1 MFWKKRKHQAPAAEM
16 TTNPSGPSE
25 PAATTVIAEN
35 YTLKGRIHGQGPVE
49 VQGRMEGHLDV
60 EGRVLI
66 SVNASMQGEIK
77 AEVLEIGGKVQGQ
90 LDVSRQLQLG
100 PTSRFE
106 GRAAAA
112 RIVMAEG
119 ACLNGDVCMKR

>member
-1 MFWKKRKHQAPAAEM
+1 MFWKKKKLPAPGAEIA
-16 TTNPSGPSE
+16 TPEAVPSE
-25 PAATTVIAEN
+25 SNGTTVIAAN

-49 VQGRMEGHLDV
+49 VQGRMEGYLDV

-106 GRAAAA
+106 GKAAAA

-119 ACLNGDVCMKR
+119 ACLNGDVSMKA

>member
-1 MFWKKRKHQAPAAEM
+1 MFWKKKHQAQGTEMSPSTAE
-16 TTNPSGPSE
+16 PSG
-25 PAATTVIAEN
+25 ATVIAEN
-35 YTLKGRIHGQGPVE
+35 YTLKGRVHGQGPVE
-49 VQGRMEGHLDV
+49 VQGRMEGHLDI

-77 AEVLEIGGKVQGQ
+77 ADVLEIGGKVEGQ

-112 RIVMAEG
+112 RIDMAEG
-119 ACLNGDVCMKR
+119 ACLNGDVCMKT

>member
-1 MFWKKRKHQAPAAEM
+1 MFWKKKKHPAPVAEMKTPAA
-16 TTNPSGPSE
+16 GPSE
-25 PAATTVIAEN
+25 STDTTVIAEN

-49 VQGRMEGHLDV
+49 VQGRMEGELDI

-66 SVNASMQGEIK
+66 SANASMQGEIK
-77 AEVLEIGGKVQGQ
+77 AEVLEIGGKVEGH

-106 GRAAAA
+106 GKAAAA

-119 ACLNGDVCMKR
+119 ACLNGDVCMKA

>member
-1 MFWKKRKHQAPAAEM
+1 MFWKKKKHPAPGAEM
-16 TTNPSGPSE
+16 DTNPSAPSV

-35 YTLKGRIHGQGPVE
+35 YTLKGRIHGRGPVE

-90 LDVSRQLQLG
+90 LDVCRQLQLG
-100 PTSRFE
+100 PTSRVE

>member
-1 MFWKKRKHQAPAAEM
+1 MFWKKKGPPAPGAEM
-16 TTNPSGPSE
+16 NTASAI

-49 VQGRMEGHLDV
+49 VQGRVEGHLDV

-77 AEVLEIGGKVQGQ
+77 AEVLEIGGKVEGQ

-106 GRAAAA
+106 GKAAAS

-119 ACLNGDVCMKR
+119 ACLNGDVCMKA